1 MARQFPT
8 ELHIGQKVYVRVN
21 PAAHA
26 IEALV
31 THIDRDNGIIHVNPI
46 GYKIRW
52 RARPRAIANMDGEF
66 LRYENDSFHFG
77 KRRSLA

>member
-8 ELHIGQKVYVRVN
+8 ELHIGQKVHVRVN
-21 PAAHA
+21 PAAHP

-31 THIDRDNGIIHVNPI
+31 THIDHANGLIHVNPI

-52 RARPRAIANMDGEF
+52 QARPRAIANMNGEF
-66 LRYENDSFHFG
+66 LRYDNNTFYFG